1 MLTDSEYALISS
13 RRSPIPKAF
22 ALARGAARTLRS
34 QQPSDL
40 VLIHRLRFLT
50 PIPGAEPLPRP
61 DLYDFDDALYIDSS
75 VPWSPNRPFRWLK
88 REAAR
93 CRAYLARARLVM
105 AGNEYLASAART
117 WARRVEVVPTCVDP
131 SAQPVR
137 DHGPRDVVRV
147 GWIGSLSTDTHLE
160 ALLPLFSRLN
170 ARGLRAK
177 LVAVGARPLTVAPW
191 FEPRPWRLDTEGE
204 ELAGFDIGVMPMPDN
219 EWTRGKCGY
228 KILQYFAAGVPAV
241 ASPVGV
247 NQSLIE
253 PDRGVLAESEEEW
266 LRALELLV
274 NDPEAR
280 AQMGAAGRTFVE
292 RHYSYERWAPEV
304 AALCASLT

>member
-1 MLTDSEYALISS
+1 
-13 RRSPIPKAF
+13 
-22 ALARGAARTLRS
+22 
-34 QQPSDL
+34 
-40 VLIHRLRFLT
+40 
-50 PIPGAEPLPRP
+50 
-61 DLYDFDDALYIDSS
+61 
-75 VPWSPNRPFRWLK
+75 
-88 REAAR
+88 
-93 CRAYLARARLVM
+93 
-105 AGNEYLASAART
+105 
-117 WARRVEVVPTCVDP
+117 
-131 SAQPVR
+131 
-137 DHGPRDVVRV
+137 
-147 GWIGSLSTDTHLE
+147 
-160 ALLPLFSRLN
+160 
-170 ARGLRAK
+170 LRAK
-177 LVAVGARPLTVAPW
+177 LVAVGAMPLTVAPW